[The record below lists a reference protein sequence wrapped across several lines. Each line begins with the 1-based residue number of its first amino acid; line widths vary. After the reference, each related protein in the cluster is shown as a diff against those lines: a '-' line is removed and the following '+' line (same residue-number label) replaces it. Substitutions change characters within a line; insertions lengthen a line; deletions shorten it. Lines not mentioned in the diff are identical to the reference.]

1 MTISTDELILPVW
14 NDDVEEVRRLLNN
27 DNVNINYKREDT
39 GWTPLILAIKGNNPE
54 IVEMLLNN
62 NNLNIN
68 QEDHDGWPAYKHA
81 VLLNKKFP
89 NDPNRLRIIQLL
101 ERNPKLNRDLGKN
114 NNGEFTFDRRG
125 NMGGRK
131 IRHLRKSKK
140 LGESKKVR
148 KSKKLGKSKKVRKSK
163 KIN

>member
-1 MTISTDELILPVW
+1 MTVSTDELILPIW

-27 DNVNINYKREDT
+27 DDVNINYKREDT
-39 GWTPLILAIKGNNPE
+39 GWTPLILAIKRNNPE

-68 QEDHDGWPAYKHA
+68 QEDDDEWTAYKHA
-81 VLLNKKFP
+81 VLLNKQFP
-89 NDPNRLRIIQLL
+89 NDPNRLRIIQLM

-114 NNGEFTFDRRG
+114 NNGEFAFDNYG

-131 IRHLRKSKK
+131 NKKVGKTKRLRKSKK
-140 LGESKKVR
+140 V
-148 KSKKLGKSKKVRKSK
+148 GKSKK
-163 KIN
+163 IYN